1 MNGEVK
7 GNIPLLTGSRAFS
20 LGFQPLQVIAIVP
33 CSNSRILYA
42 SWRSR
47 EQRASV
53 PETGQAVGGRN
64 TATTV
69 LFETQGLMLFSV
81 VRGGIE

>member
-47 EQRASV
+47 DNGRRFLKLDKRSV
-53 PETGQAVGGRN
+53 D
-64 TATTV
+64 
-69 LFETQGLMLFSV
+69 ETQPPRFYLRLKA
-81 VRGGIE
+81 